1 MAIDFGKILKAS
13 TMLLVVSLVFNLII
27 IGIQV
32 LLGFLGYGAGAV
44 GGSTVGFVAGGIG
57 GIISLGLSLVCIVGN
72 LAIIAYSGFSGA
84 KKGLDLISCGLVG
97 MLIYTV
103 VGIVTGGIQLV
114 IGILGLGAN
123 VLSSGNA
130 VTGVLGG
137 AFGAGIMGLALVCG
151 FVVFILGMILNLVIG
166 IIGGAIG
173 GAK

>member
-1 MAIDFGKILKAS
+1 MAIDFGKILGAS

-32 LLGFLGYGAGAV
+32 LMSVLGYGAGAV
-44 GGSTVGFVAGGIG
+44 GGSTVALAAGGIG
-57 GIISLGLSLVCIVGN
+57 MFVGLALSAISIIGNFVLIV
-72 LAIIAYSGFSGA
+72 YSGFSGA

-103 VGIVTGGIQLV
+103 VGIITGGIQFV

-123 VLSSGNA
+123 VLTSGNA
-130 VTGVLGG
+130 VTGALGG
-137 AFGAGIMGLALVCG
+137 AVGAGIMGLGLICG
-151 FVVFILGMILNLVIG
+151 FGLFIAGMVLNLVIG
-166 IIGGAIG
+166 IIGGVIG

>member
-1 MAIDFGKILKAS
+1 MAIDFGKILGAS

-32 LLGFLGYGAGAV
+32 VMNVLGYGAGAV
-44 GGSTVGFVAGGIG
+44 GGSTVALAAGGIG
-57 GIISLGLSLVCIVGN
+57 MIIGLGLSAISIIGN
-72 LAIIAYSGFSGA
+72 AALIAYSGFSGA

-97 MLIYTV
+97 MLIFTV
-103 VGIVTGGIQLV
+103 VGIITGAINLV
-114 IGILGLGAN
+114 IGILGLGVN

-130 VTGVLGG
+130 VTGILGG
-137 AFGAGIMGLALVCG
+137 AVGAGMMGLGLLCG
-151 FVVFILGMILNLVIG
+151 FGLFILGMILNFIVG

>member
-1 MAIDFGKILKAS
+1 MAIDFGKILGAS

-32 LLGFLGYGAGAV
+32 LMSVLGYGAGAV
-44 GGSTVGFVAGGIG
+44 GGSTVALAAGGIG
-57 GIISLGLSLVCIVGN
+57 MIIGLGLSAISIIGN
-72 LAIIAYSGFSGA
+72 AALIAYSGFSGA
-84 KKGLDLISCGLVG
+84 KKGLDMISCGLVG

-103 VGIVTGGIQLV
+103 VGIITGGIQLV

-123 VLSSGNA
+123 VLTSGNA
-130 VTGVLGG
+130 VTGALGG
-137 AFGAGIMGLALVCG
+137 FFGAGIMGLTLICG